1 MNTIKYSCIF
11 DTKTETHDVEFYK
24 RIKLNIAG
32 VDYEVDNHASMMI
45 YPTISC
51 NGKCDFCI
59 NKYDNNFKKMI
70 DCKKEYFFNKLNE
83 IFNLFKDVKPA
94 ITICGGEPT
103 ISENTIGIM
112 KLVNKYGFPVRT
124 FPTNGL
130 NLLKNIDGK
139 PFIQYMVEY
148 GFNKNINLSIQH
160 YNEKINSNIMGFSLT
175 RKEIETIGLFS
186 KVNHLELRTSCNL
199 IKNGINSLNDMEKYL
214 KYFSSFNISSSIFR
228 ELIKVDN
235 NYYNNNFVN
244 IDSIIENINNDKN
257 YQFIRKM
264 NGAYY
269 NVFVYRFDNYL
280 VKVYKEKFQKD
291 VEYIRDF
298 IFGSD
303 GHLYMSN
310 VNDDNKL
317 IY

>member
-1 MNTIKYSCIF
+1 MNTIKYSHIY
-11 DTKTETHDVEFYK
+11 DIKTETHDVEFYK
-24 RIKLNIAG
+24 HFILEING
-32 VDYEVDNHASMMI
+32 NDYEVDNHASLMI

-51 NGKCDFCI
+51 NGKCQFCI

-70 DCKKEYFFNKLNE
+70 DCNINYYFKKLNK
-83 IFNLFKDVKPA
+83 IFQIFKDVKPA

-103 ISENTIGIM
+103 ISDYTIEIM
-112 KLVNKYGFPVRT
+112 KLVNKFGFPVRT
-124 FPTNGL
+124 FPTNGTGLL
-130 NLLKNIDGK
+130 NNDTGK
-139 PFIQYMVEY
+139 PFIQYMYEY

-160 YNEKINSNIMGFSLT
+160 FDKEKNKQIMGFCLDDNAI
-175 RKEIETIGLFS
+175 RRIGFFS
-186 KVNHLELRTSCNL
+186 KVNRLELRTSCNL
-199 IKNGINSLNDMEKYL
+199 LKNGIKNLYDIENYL
-214 KYFSSFNISSSIFR
+214 KYFSEFNITSAIFR

-235 NYYNNNFVN
+235 KYCENNFV
-244 IDSIIENINNDKN
+244 DIETIVEEIERNKN
-257 YQFIRKM
+257 YSFIRKM

>member
-70 DCKKEYFFNKLNE
+70 DCKKEYFFEKLNE

-124 FPTNGL
+124 FPTNGF
-130 NLLKNIDGK
+130 NLLKNINRK

-160 YNEKINSNIMGFSLT
+160 YNEKINSNIMGFSLDDNAI
-175 RKEIETIGLFS
+175 RRIGFFS
-186 KVNHLELRTSCNL
+186 KVNRLELRTSCNL
-199 IKNGINSLNDMEKYL
+199 LKNGIKNLYDIENYL
-214 KYFSSFNISSSIFR
+214 KYFSEFNITSAIFR

-235 NYYNNNFVN
+235 KYCENNFV
-244 IDSIIENINNDKN
+244 DIETIVEEIERNKN
-257 YQFIRKM
+257 YSFIRKM

-269 NVFVYRFDNYL
+269 DVFVYRFNDYL
-280 VKVYKEKFQKD
+280 VKIYKEKFKQD
-291 VEYIRDF
+291 VNYIRDF

-303 GHLYMSN
+303 GHLYVSN
-310 VNDDNKL
+310 VNKDNKL